1 MIWNDGS
8 GVRHTTSRDAGATW
22 TEPVR
27 ISRKGGSSH
36 LAVGPNREVAV
47 RVAPASASGGK
58 FDPGID
64 LILVSN
70 DGGITWRTHNAPGER
85 HWSANLDDFPPRWVE
100 PVAWDAEGKLF
111 SFWTN
116 NNELWLAKSRDRG
129 ETWMTWKLAESKE
142 PAYFPYLVAHGK
154 GELACAWFSGRGAT
168 LQAHAGII
176 FADADDKPPQFVESM
191 PFQPDVWSRDGSDR
205 DTGGEYLGIAFLR
218 RRRICSR
225 DSNSEL

>member
-1 MIWNDGS
+1 
-8 GVRHTTSRDAGATW
+8 
-22 TEPVR
+22 
-27 ISRKGGSSH
+27 
-36 LAVGPNREVAV
+36 
-47 RVAPASASGGK
+47 VAPASASGGK